1 MRKLLFAAL
10 AFSLLATVSRAQE
23 TPVADVAGGYS
34 FLYVVKG
41 LTLAMNG
48 GSGSVAVN
56 ANDWL
61 GVVGDFGAY
70 RGPSANLTLE
80 TYTGGPRFSY
90 RKKGGFVPFA
100 QALLGGS
107 HASMVS
113 GGFTGLNSF
122 VFGGGVGADV
132 GLGRSGRFAL
142 RPQLEYLGFR
152 ANAITTNTTRFTLA
166 LVYHFRGK

>member
-1 MRKLLFAAL
+1 MKKLLLAAL
-10 AFSLLATVSRAQE
+10 VFSLLATVSRAQE

-41 LTLAMNG
+41 FTLAMNG

-70 RGPSANLTLE
+70 RGSAASLTLE
-80 TYTGGPRFSY
+80 TYTAGPRFSY
-90 RKKGGFVPFA
+90 RKKGRFVPFA

-122 VFGGGVGADV
+122 VFGGGAGADI
-132 GLGRSGRFAL
+132 GLGRTGRFAV

-152 ANAITTNTTRFTLA
+152 ANGFTTNTARFTLG
-166 LVYHFRGK
+166 LV